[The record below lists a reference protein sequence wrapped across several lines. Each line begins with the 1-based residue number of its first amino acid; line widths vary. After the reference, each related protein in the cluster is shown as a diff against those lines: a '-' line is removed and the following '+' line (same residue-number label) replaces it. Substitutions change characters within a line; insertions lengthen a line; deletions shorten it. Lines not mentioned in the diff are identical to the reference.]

1 MYDYYGAHGS
11 GPMGHSW
18 KKRSRGIKTCA
29 ARLCG
34 RSISW
39 SRLAL
44 YALRTYLFYVA
55 ATQALVLDHFC
66 VGRAWLADDALC
78 ARIEEKE

>member
-18 KKRSRGIKTCA
+18 KKRSRGIKTSA

-66 VGRAWLADDALC
+66 VARARLTHDACRAW
-78 ARIEEKE
+78 IKEE